1 MKATVL
7 LLNRARRGGDPSQKV
22 SGQGGVFVGDSRYN
36 PKYDC
41 HTIEISLEQYEK
53 VARAL
58 SAWNHRPLCNWE
70 AHFIVEQES
79 APAEIP
85 KAVQEFWD
93 GYKAQMENPDATNDG
108 SECFRTGVQIAWD
121 EQLIAEKERTKK
133 PTEQPRYDAG
143 SAPGSDFSFPPV
155 DETMP
160 FFTLA
165 KIARMEGLNIV
176 GLPDT
181 AARLEA
187 IQKNRERIIAENREQ
202 ALRGGVSGT
211 SERIGQEESLTM
223 RQLHE
228 SGVFEPAALP

>member
-58 SAWNHRPLCNWE
+58 SAWNYRPLCNWE
-70 AHFIVEQES
+70 AHFIVEQEV
-79 APAEIP
+79 APTEIP
-85 KAVQEFWD
+85 KSVQEFWD
-93 GYKAQMENPDATNDG
+93 GYRAQMENPDATHEGDTAFQ
-108 SECFRTGVQIAWD
+108 SGVQIAFD
-121 EQLIAEKERTKK
+121 EQLIAEKERTEK
-133 PTEQPRYDAG
+133 PAEHPRYDAG
-143 SAPGSDFSFPPV
+143 TVPGSDFSFPPV
-155 DETMP
+155 DEAMP

-176 GLPDT
+176 GLPDGKARI
-181 AARLEA
+181 AAIVA
-187 IQKNRERIIAENREQ
+187 NRERII
-202 ALRGGVSGT
+202 
-211 SERIGQEESLTM
+211 SEKQGSPVT
-223 RQLHE
+223 QLHE